1 MIWNRSWDGGFAIGW
16 DGRCSHPGTNQA
28 AADCIN
34 LLEEKLMNNHSEKF
48 LNAAGLS
55 AVCAALVCAPAAAQD
70 AAANYPSKA
79 VTFISPFVP
88 GGTTDK
94 GARLYGHKL
103 SESLGKPF
111 VVDFKPGAG
120 ATVGAN
126 YVAKAAPDGHTL
138 LITSAA
144 YTITAA
150 TYKNL
155 PYDPIKDLA
164 PVSLTLKRPSLLMVH
179 PSVPVTN
186 YAEYIAY
193 AKANPGKL
201 NFGTT
206 GMGGSYHIA
215 GAWLHG
221 ATDTKVTFVHYK
233 GAALL
238 FTDQVAGRVHV
249 SPASIFN
256 ALPFI
261 KSGKTRAIF
270 MISGERSALMPD
282 LKTVAEQ
289 GIPGFDY
296 SAWEGIFTA
305 AAVSPAIVNKLA
317 AEFGKIAKMPDV
329 INMFKNDGTI
339 MVGSSAPEFRK
350 HVITEITRWK
360 KVVQDHDI
368 KTAEE

>member
-1 MIWNRSWDGGFAIGW
+1 MRAI
-16 DGRCSHPGTNQA
+16 
-28 AADCIN
+28 
-34 LLEEKLMNNHSEKF
+34 
-48 LNAAGLS
+48 
-55 AVCAALVCAPAAAQD
+55 
-70 AAANYPSKA
+70 
-79 VTFISPFVP
+79 
-88 GGTTDK
+88 
-94 GARLYGHKL
+94 
-103 SESLGKPF
+103 
-111 VVDFKPGAG
+111 
-120 ATVGAN
+120 
-126 YVAKAAPDGHTL
+126 
-138 LITSAA
+138 
-144 YTITAA
+144 
-150 TYKNL
+150 
-155 PYDPIKDLA
+155 
-164 PVSLTLKRPSLLMVH
+164 SLTLKRPSLLMVH
-179 PSVPVTN
+179 PSVPVNN
-186 YAEYIAY
+186 YPEYIAY

-221 ATDTKVTFVHYK
+221 VTNTSVTFVHYK
-233 GAALL
+233 GASQL
-238 FTDQVAGRVHV
+238 FADQVAGRVHV

-305 AAVSPAIVNKLA
+305 AAVPPAIVNKLA

-329 INMFKNDGTI
+329 LNMFKHDGTI

-350 HVITEITRWK
+350 HVLTEITRWR
-360 KVVQDHDI
+360 KVVKDHDI
-368 KTAEE
+368 KTVEN